1 MILKKTFFKLI
12 NNAVFGKLW
21 KIYKKKKGIKLV
33 KTERRRNYLALELNI
48 WF

>member
-21 KIYKKKKGIKLV
+21 KIYKKKKV
-33 KTERRRNYLALELNI
+33 LNLSKQKEEEI
-48 WF
+48 I